1 MINLWSHYLSTFAA
15 LRSLLILFIVQ
26 QVTGICSLLGK
37 ESVLAMDAS
46 ETPNTKECLY
56 HNRYKTRAVLFVQG
70 HVYDLKTSFLLYSS
84 SKAEVILLN

>member
-37 ESVLAMDAS
+37 ESVLAMDVS
-46 ETPNTKECLY
+46 ETPNTKRVLVSQQVQNPCSSFCSGSCL
-56 HNRYKTRAVLFVQG
+56 
-70 HVYDLKTSFLLYSS
+70 
-84 SKAEVILLN
+84 